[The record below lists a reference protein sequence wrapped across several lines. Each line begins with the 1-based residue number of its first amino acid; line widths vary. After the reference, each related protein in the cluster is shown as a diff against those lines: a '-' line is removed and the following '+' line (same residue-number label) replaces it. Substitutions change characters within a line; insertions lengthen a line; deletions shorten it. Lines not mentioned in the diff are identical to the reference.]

1 MFFPVS
7 SLRTRFSFER
17 GASLMGIQP
26 IGFPPA
32 ALDKSEGL
40 MDVAGYLGQW
50 ADLAVVRHSDI
61 EVLERLVAADAL
73 PVINAM
79 TAVNHPCEVLSDL
92 YVLSRDADLTQLRF
106 LFVGADG
113 NIGRGG
119 GVAQAFGLEVRQAC
133 PEHLRYEGMPWAE
146 DLPDAIRSAGVVI
159 TDGPGSDVNDLAPY
173 RVAAELLDMAPRG
186 VRFVPC
192 PPFVRGRE
200 VSSEALLHSAF
211 VGYEFNR
218 FVLPV
223 HQAVMAHALA

>member
-1 MFFPVS
+1 MFFPAS
-7 SLRTRFSFER
+7 SLRTRFSFEP
-17 GASLMGIQP
+17 GASPMGIQP

-32 ALDKSEGL
+32 ALDKSEDL

-92 YVLSRDADLTQLRF
+92 YVLSRGADLTQLRF

-119 GVAQAFGLEVRQAC
+119 GRLLRPLGSMSDKPVRNICVTRAC
-133 PEHLRYEGMPWAE
+133 
-146 DLPDAIRSAGVVI
+146 
-159 TDGPGSDVNDLAPY
+159 
-173 RVAAELLDMAPRG
+173 
-186 VRFVPC
+186 
-192 PPFVRGRE
+192 RGRKTSRMRC
-200 VSSEALLHSAF
+200 VAPAS
-211 VGYEFNR
+211 
-218 FVLPV
+218 
-223 HQAVMAHALA
+223 